1 MSLTILT
8 DVRLDNCSI
17 AYNVRGKVKRSN
29 TRAVDGGGY
38 PKVNINWS
46 RSTREYEFGIVPMS
60 IQAWREIESLFE
72 ATDGGAYGFLLQD
85 PKDSIVSDTD
95 GLLMPWSGSAAIT
108 GSTIGLGYG
117 VPTYRMFRRYV
128 NASRT
133 TDRLITRPMTGLV
146 LRRAASVVTQGASPG
161 NASVNLDTGT
171 VTFVADTFQ
180 ALTSTTA
187 GASTVL
193 TFANNTGMLAATAI
207 NDRVYIT
214 GVSGA
219 RGALLNDRS
228 HLVTARDMVA
238 FTLTISTTTTGTTGG
253 VGGTALRYPQPSQSL
268 TWTGGFWTPVH
279 FANDELDWEIMRSGS
294 ADSRIVAGP
303 LVVLNEV
310 RER

>member
-95 GLLMPWSGSAAIT
+95 GLLMPWSGTAAIT

-117 VPTYRMFRRYV
+117 VPTYRLFRRYV

-161 NASVNLDTGT
+161 NVSVNLDTGT
-171 VTFVADTFQ
+171 VTFVADQSQ
-180 ALTSTTA
+180 AITSVTT

-193 TFANNTGMLAATAI
+193 TFANNTGMVLATSI

-214 GVSGA
+214 GTSGSA
-219 RGALLNDRS
+219 SAALNNRS
-228 HLVTARDMVA
+228 HLVTNKNTDA
-238 FTLTISTTTTGTTGG
+238 FTLTLSTATSGSAT
-253 VGGTALRYPQPSQSL
+253 GGTALRYPQPSQSL
-268 TWTGGFWTPVH
+268 TWTGNFWTPVH
-279 FANDELDWEIMRSGS
+279 FASDDLDWEILRSG
-294 ADSRIVAGP
+294 DEPTRIVAGP
-303 LVVLNEV
+303 SVMLIEV
-310 RER
+310 PER